1 MTFEQILL
9 FLPAA
14 AVVAA
19 SPGANNLLAF
29 ANGSRHGLLPSV
41 IALFGRCLAFAF
53 MIAIVIA
60 GLGALLEASETAFHI
75 IKWAGVV
82 YLVYL
87 GLTMM
92 FGSQGGDAVKV
103 APSQSA
109 YDLARREFLV
119 AMTNP
124 KAVLLFT
131 AFVPQFIQQ
140 GGESSFT
147 TQLVV
152 LGSIYIAV
160 EFLAAT
166 GWALAGNAI
175 RSLQPSA
182 KRMLLL
188 NRLTGGLMLG
198 AAGILVATKRT

>member
-41 IALFGRCLAFAF
+41 IALFERCLAFAF

-60 GLGALLEASETAFHI
+60 GLGALLEASETAFYV

-87 GLTMM
+87 GLTMI
-92 FGSQGGDAVKV
+92 FG
-103 APSQSA
+103 
-109 YDLARREFLV
+109 
-119 AMTNP
+119 N
-124 KAVLLFT
+124 
-131 AFVPQFIQQ
+131 
-140 GGESSFT
+140 
-147 TQLVV
+147 
-152 LGSIYIAV
+152 
-160 EFLAAT
+160 
-166 GWALAGNAI
+166 
-175 RSLQPSA
+175 
-182 KRMLLL
+182 
-188 NRLTGGLMLG
+188 
-198 AAGILVATKRT
+198 